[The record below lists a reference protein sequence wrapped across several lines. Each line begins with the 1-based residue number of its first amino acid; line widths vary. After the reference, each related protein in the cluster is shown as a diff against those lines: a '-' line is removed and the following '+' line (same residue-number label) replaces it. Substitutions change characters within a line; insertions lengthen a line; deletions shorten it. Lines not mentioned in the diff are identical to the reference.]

1 MTVRLARTLVVF
13 LAVTA
18 CGTTEKQP
26 TTASRSV
33 VESLQSR
40 NEMAARIRPDGWDNL
55 AGTMPNGVVLP
66 GGKAP
71 AYQANMLAIGSV
83 VEVKPGFSLSWTI
96 DANGGLTENRGAFN
110 AAKAPISVVEV
121 TISAAQ
127 SRSRRNE
134 PSAQDTLKFGLS
146 FPAPADMKR
155 IEADLRAHS
164 GLAVLLFRGGLSATQ
179 PTLWDVLG
187 DGDFLGFVDNEKVT
201 FPVLDPTL
209 YPKDFVPADLTVTG
223 LLALAD
229 R

>member
-1 MTVRLARTLVVF
+1 MAARLARTLVVV

-18 CGTTEKQP
+18 CGAPLKQP
-26 TTASRSV
+26 VAASRSV

-40 NEMAARIRPDGWDNL
+40 NEMASRIRPDGWDTL

-66 GGKAP
+66 GGKVP
-71 AYQANMLAIGSV
+71 VYQANMLVVGSV
-83 VEVKPGFSLSWTI
+83 VDVKPGFSLSWTT
-96 DANGGLTENRGAFN
+96 DANGALTESRAAFN
-110 AAKAPISVVEV
+110 APKAPISVVEV
-121 TISAAQ
+121 TISA
-127 SRSRRNE
+127 SKFRGRRNE
-134 PSAQDTLKFGLS
+134 PGAPGIVTFGLS

-155 IEADLRAHS
+155 IESDLRAHS

-201 FPVLDPTL
+201 FPVLDPSL
-209 YPKDFVPADLTVTG
+209 YPKNFVPADLSVAS